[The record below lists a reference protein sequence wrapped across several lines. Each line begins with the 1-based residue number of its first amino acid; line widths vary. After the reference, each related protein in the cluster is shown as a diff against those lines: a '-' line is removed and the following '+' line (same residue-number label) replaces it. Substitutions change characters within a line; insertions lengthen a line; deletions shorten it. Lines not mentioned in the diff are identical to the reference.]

1 VRRFDSTAV
10 LGNQV
15 TIGGAGFTGV
25 LSVTLNNQRLK
36 ILSSTPTRIVAT
48 VNSVFAVGQYRLV
61 IEAGNTSVTSTAN
74 IPSPSMVFLQC
85 FEGYSGGGTGQTYTI
100 YLLGDQ
106 PCNSGSNYPP
116 YAGVPFPA
124 GAVSNLRVKG
134 AFTGAATVFVN
145 YAPTA
150 LSCAIA
156 DNPPNL
162 ESSCTDLTDL
172 LVINAGDELNF
183 GITPTAPNGVNQV
196 RCHVRVS
203 RAMSIACPTPPVD
216 PSISKIKETA
226 RRIHSQQSLRSART
240 DADRIQGIGRCWQ
253 SWRAFRGMGKS
264 NLSQCPTPILA
275 KKFRD

>member
-100 YLLGDQ
+100 YFARRPTLQ
-106 PCNSGSNYPP
+106 
-116 YAGVPFPA
+116 
-124 GAVSNLRVKG
+124 LRIELS
-134 AFTGAATVFVN
+134 
-145 YAPTA
+145 A
-150 LSCAIA
+150 LRWCS
-156 DNPPNL
+156 
-162 ESSCTDLTDL
+162 
-172 LVINAGDELNF
+172 
-183 GITPTAPNGVNQV
+183 
-196 RCHVRVS
+196 VS
-203 RAMSIACPTPPVD
+203 RRSGKQPQ
-216 PSISKIKETA
+216 
-226 RRIHSQQSLRSART
+226 SQGSLYWGGHRFRQLRSDCFVVRYH
-240 DADRIQGIGRCWQ
+240 G
-253 SWRAFRGMGKS
+253 
-264 NLSQCPTPILA
+264 
-275 KKFRD
+275 